1 MSRQLFEYINPR
13 DAKVRIFESEDEAGN
28 KSLGM
33 EGIFV
38 QAEQRNQNGR
48 VYPLAEIK
56 KAVDEIDQRI
66 RKGETVMGEL
76 DHPPELQINL
86 DRVSHIIQDMWMD
99 GNNGIGKLKLI
110 ETPMGNIASAL
121 MKAGAAL
128 GVSSRGSGNVSDS
141 GIVDGFEC
149 VTVDIVAQPS
159 APDAYPKPVYES
171 LFNMRGGAVLHRT
184 AAAVTHD
191 KSAEKHLMKGLE
203 SFIRELNLK

>member
-110 ETPMGNIASAL
+110 DTPMGNIASAL

-128 GVSSRGSGNVSDS
+128 GVSSRGSGNVSDN

>member
-1 MSRQLFEYINPR
+1 
-13 DAKVRIFESEDEAGN
+13 
-28 KSLGM
+28 
-33 EGIFV
+33 
-38 QAEQRNQNGR
+38 
-48 VYPLAEIK
+48 
-56 KAVDEIDQRI
+56 
-66 RKGETVMGEL
+66 
-76 DHPPELQINL
+76 
-86 DRVSHIIQDMWMD
+86 MWMD

-110 ETPMGNIASAL
+110 DTPMGNIATAL

-128 GVSSRGSGNVSDS
+128 GVSSRGSGNVSDN

-191 KSAEKHLMKGLE
+191 KSAEKYLIKGME

>member
-1 MSRQLFEYINPR
+1 MFTLKEHLTFDQAKMVTEAVDNGKGGKNLF
-13 DAKVRIFESEDEAGN
+13 
-28 KSLGM
+28 M

-86 DRVSHIIQDMWMD
+86 DRVSHIIEDMWMD

-110 ETPMGNIASAL
+110 ETPMGNIAAAL

-128 GVSSRGSGNVSDS
+128 GVSSRGSGNVSDD
-141 GIVDGFEC
+141 GVVDGFEC

-191 KSAEKHLMKGLE
+191 KSAEKHLVKGLE

>member
-13 DAKVRIFESEDEAGN
+13 DAKVRIFESEGPDGK

-86 DRVSHIIQDMWMD
+86 DRVSHIIEDMWMD

-110 ETPMGNIASAL
+110 ETPMGNIATAL

-128 GVSSRGSGNVSDS
+128 GVSSRGSGNVDDN
-141 GIVDGFEC
+141 GMVEGFEC

-159 APDAYPKPVYES
+159 APEAYPKPVYES

>member
-1 MSRQLFEYINPR
+1 MSRQLFEYLNPT
-13 DAKVRIFESEDEAGN
+13 DAKVRIFESEDTDG
-28 KSLGM
+28 KKHLGM

-48 VYPLAEIK
+48 VYPLEEIK

-86 DRVSHIIQDMWMD
+86 DRVSHIIEDMWMD

-110 ETPMGNIASAL
+110 QTPMGNIAEAL
-121 MKAGAAL
+121 LKAGAKL
-128 GVSSRGSGNVSDS
+128 GVSSRGSGNVDDN
-141 GIVDGFEC
+141 GIVEGFEC

-159 APDAYPKPVYES
+159 APEAYPKPVYES

-191 KSAEKHLMKGLE
+191 KSAEKYLVKGIE

>member
-86 DRVSHIIQDMWMD
+86 DRVSHIIEDMWMD

-128 GVSSRGSGNVSDS
+128 GVSSRGSGNVSDN

>member
-13 DAKVRIFESEDEAGN
+13 DAKVRIFESEGADGK

-86 DRVSHIIQDMWMD
+86 DRVSHIIEDMWMD

-128 GVSSRGSGNVSDS
+128 GVSSRGSGNVSDN

>member
-1 MSRQLFEYINPR
+1 MSRQLYEYINPT
-13 DAKVRIFESEDEAGN
+13 DARVRIFESEDDSGN

-56 KAVDEIDQRI
+56 KAVDDIDARI

-86 DRVSHIIQDMWMD
+86 DRVSHIIEDMWMD

-110 ETPMGNIASAL
+110 QTPMGNIATAL
-121 MKAGAAL
+121 MKAGAKL
-128 GVSSRGSGNVSDS
+128 GVSSRGSGNVSNS

-159 APDAYPKPVYES
+159 APEAYPKPVYES

-191 KSAEKHLMKGLE
+191 KSAEKYLVKGIE

>member
-1 MSRQLFEYINPR
+1 MSRQLFEYLNST
-13 DAKVRIFESEDEAGN
+13 DAKVRIFESEDSDG
-28 KSLGM
+28 KKHLGM

-48 VYPLAEIK
+48 VYPLEEIK

-86 DRVSHIIQDMWMD
+86 DRVSHIIEDMWMD

-110 ETPMGNIASAL
+110 HTPMGNIAEAL
-121 MKAGAAL
+121 LKAGAKL
-128 GVSSRGSGNVSDS
+128 GVSSRGSGNVDDN
-141 GIVDGFEC
+141 GIVEGFEC

-159 APDAYPKPVYES
+159 APEAYPKPVYES

-191 KSAEKHLMKGLE
+191 KSAEKYLVKGIE

>member
-13 DAKVRIFESEDEAGN
+13 DAKVRIFESEDKDGK

-86 DRVSHIIQDMWMD
+86 DRVSHIIEDMWMD

-203 SFIRELNLK
+203 SFRRELNLK

>member
-13 DAKVRIFESEDEAGN
+13 DAKVRIFESEDEAGK

-110 ETPMGNIASAL
+110 DTPMGNIASAL

-128 GVSSRGSGNVSDS
+128 GVSSRGSGNVSDN

>member
-110 ETPMGNIASAL
+110 ETPMGNIATAL

-128 GVSSRGSGNVSDS
+128 GVSSRGSGNVSDN

>member
-1 MSRQLFEYINPR
+1 MSRQLYEYINPT
-13 DAKVRIFESEDEAGN
+13 DARVRIFESEDDSGN

-86 DRVSHIIQDMWMD
+86 DRVSHIIEDMWMD

-110 ETPMGNIASAL
+110 QTPMGNIAEAL
-121 MKAGAAL
+121 LKAGAKL
-128 GVSSRGSGNVSDS
+128 GVSSRGSGNVDDN
-141 GIVDGFEC
+141 GIVEGFEC

-159 APDAYPKPVYES
+159 APEAYPKPVYES

-184 AAAVTHD
+184 ATAVTHD
-191 KSAEKHLMKGLE
+191 KSAEKYLVKGIE

>member
-86 DRVSHIIQDMWMD
+86 DRVSHIIEDMWMD

-110 ETPMGNIASAL
+110 DTPMGNIASAL

>member
-1 MSRQLFEYINPR
+1 MSRQLYEYINPT
-13 DAKVRIFESEDEAGN
+13 DARVRIFESEDDSGN

-86 DRVSHIIQDMWMD
+86 DRVSHIIEDMWMD

-110 ETPMGNIASAL
+110 
-121 MKAGAAL
+121 
-128 GVSSRGSGNVSDS
+128 
-141 GIVDGFEC
+141 
-149 VTVDIVAQPS
+149 Q
-159 APDAYPKPVYES
+159 
-171 LFNMRGGAVLHRT
+171 
-184 AAAVTHD
+184 
-191 KSAEKHLMKGLE
+191 
-203 SFIRELNLK
+203 

>member
-86 DRVSHIIQDMWMD
+86 DRVSHIIEDMWMD

-110 ETPMGNIASAL
+110 ETPMGNIATAL

-128 GVSSRGSGNVSDS
+128 GVSSRGSGNVSDN

>member
-1 MSRQLFEYINPR
+1 MSRQLYEYINPT
-13 DAKVRIFESEDEAGN
+13 DARVRIFESEDDSGN

-86 DRVSHIIQDMWMD
+86 DRVSHIIEDMWMD

-110 ETPMGNIASAL
+110 QTPMGNIAEAL
-121 MKAGAAL
+121 LKAGAKL
-128 GVSSRGSGNVSDS
+128 GVSSRGSGNVDDN
-141 GIVDGFEC
+141 GIVEGFEC

-159 APDAYPKPVYES
+159 APEAYPKPVYES

-191 KSAEKHLMKGLE
+191 KSAEKYLVKGIE

>member
-1 MSRQLFEYINPR
+1 MSRQLFEYLNPT
-13 DAKVRIFESEDEAGN
+13 DAKVRIFESEDADG
-28 KSLGM
+28 KKTLGM

-48 VYPLAEIK
+48 VYPLNEIK

-86 DRVSHIIQDMWMD
+86 DRVSHIIEDMWMD

-110 ETPMGNIASAL
+110 ETPMGNIATAL

-128 GVSSRGSGNVSDS
+128 GVSSRGSGNVDDN
-141 GIVDGFEC
+141 GMVEGFEC

>member
-1 MSRQLFEYINPR
+1 MSRQLYEYINPT
-13 DAKVRIFESEDEAGN
+13 DARVRIFESEDDSGN

-56 KAVDEIDQRI
+56 KAVDDIDARI

-86 DRVSHIIQDMWMD
+86 DRVSHIIEDMWMD

-110 ETPMGNIASAL
+110 QTPMGNIAEAL
-121 MKAGAAL
+121 LKAGAKL
-128 GVSSRGSGNVSDS
+128 GVSSRGSGNVDDNGS
-141 GIVDGFEC
+141 VEGFEC

-159 APDAYPKPVYES
+159 APEAYPKPVYES

-191 KSAEKHLMKGLE
+191 KSAEKYLVKGIE